1 MHVVPA
7 NLSANNGMKIRN
19 APLAESRASRT
30 KRNETN
36 VQHPRSCPS
45 FSMLVYEFDHSI
57 SKKTYISSLGKRF
70 FFLYY
75 IYPISILFKN
85 CFILEIEEEFY
96 PISIFFKNCFIL
108 EIEEEF
114 YPISIFFKNCFILEI
129 EEEFYP
135 ISIFFK
141 NCFILEIEEEFWS
154 KIANRINFYDWY
166 FKVTRSIED
175 NEAHPCLLETQLRVY
190 PPETRNQWKSFT
202 RNNHEFI
209 VSLSLSYGHNYIIR
223 CTLSCRHGGP
233 VAHATTPCVHAYPW
247 EPIMRWWS
255 RFPSP
260 CEGGRRGCTR
270 WCCRWAIAL

>member
-45 FSMLVYEFDHSI
+45 FSTLVYEFDHSI

-75 IYPISILFKN
+75 IYPISIL
-85 CFILEIEEEFY
+85 
-96 PISIFFKNCFIL
+96 
-108 EIEEEF
+108 
-114 YPISIFFKNCFILEI
+114 FKNCFILEI

-209 VSLSLSYGHNYIIR
+209 VSLSLSLVRSQLHNSMHPLLQAWRTCGTRNNPMRARVPMGTGNEMVVTVSQPLRRWTAGMHPMMLSVGDCSLGHGDD
-223 CTLSCRHGGP
+223 TGP
-233 VAHATTPCVHAYPW
+233 TGDPP
-247 EPIMRWWS
+247 
-255 RFPSP
+255 
-260 CEGGRRGCTR
+260 
-270 WCCRWAIAL
+270 

>member
-7 NLSANNGMKIRN
+7 NLSANNGMEIRN

-96 PISIFFKNCFIL
+96 PISIFFKN
-108 EIEEEF
+108 
-114 YPISIFFKNCFILEI
+114 Y
-129 EEEFYP
+129 
-135 ISIFFK
+135 
-141 NCFILEIEEEFWS
+141 FILEIEEEFWKSPIELTSTTDIS
-154 KIANRINFYDWY
+154 K
-166 FKVTRSIED
+166 
-175 NEAHPCLLETQLRVY
+175 LRVRSRTMRLIRAFSKPNY
-190 PPETRNQWKSFT
+190 GFTPLKQETNGNRSHATITSSSFL
-202 RNNHEFI
+202 
-209 VSLSLSYGHNYIIR
+209 SLSLSYGHNYIIR

-247 EPIMRWWS
+247 EPVMRWWS